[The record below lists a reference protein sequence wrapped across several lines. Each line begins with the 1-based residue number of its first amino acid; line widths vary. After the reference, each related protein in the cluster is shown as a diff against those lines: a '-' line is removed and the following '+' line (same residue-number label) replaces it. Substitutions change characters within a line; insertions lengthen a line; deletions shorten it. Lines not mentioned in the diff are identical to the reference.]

1 MALYAK
7 PEPDFIHTF
16 PDILAP
22 FVPTPPDVV
31 ERMLLLAGTGGDDF
45 VFDLGSGDGRILI
58 AAAAK
63 YGAKGFGV
71 DVVPYW
77 INEAEEK
84 AKESGVDHLVSF
96 KLQDAATVD
105 LSPASIIMLY
115 LVQWSND
122 RMKQRILSQTKPGT
136 RIVSHTFHLTDWAP
150 KKVEEF
156 ADSEGV
162 QRRLFLW
169 VKE

>member
-1 MALYAK
+1 MAHYAK

-31 ERMLLLAGTGGDDF
+31 ERMLMLADTGGDDF

-58 AAAAK
+58 TAATK
-63 YGAKGFGV
+63 YGARGFGV

-77 INEAEEK
+77 INESEEK
-84 AKESGVDHLVSF
+84 AKAAGVDHLVSF
-96 KLQDAATVD
+96 KLQDALRVD
-105 LSPASIIMLY
+105 LSPATIITLY

-122 RMKQRILSQTKPGT
+122 EIKQRILSQVKPGT
-136 RIVSHTFHLTDWAP
+136 RIVSHSFHMTDWSP
-150 KKVEEF
+150 VKVEEF
-156 ADSEGV
+156 VDSEGK